1 MRRHQLH
8 GAINSEIQ
16 RVDRKIID
24 GFRRHDAAKVADVM
38 RGAGVMHTSIKPLAR
53 GMRTAGPAVTVLTR
67 PGDVLF
73 VLKASDVIQPGDV
86 LVIDAGGNTE
96 VAVMGDRYATY
107 LKHIGAAGVVADG
120 GCRDTAAIV
129 ALGLPA
135 WARGQSI
142 AVFGSVGPG
151 AINVPVQCG
160 GVVVNP
166 GDLILGDDDG
176 VVVVPRDD
184 AARVLALA
192 DEHLE
197 EELNW
202 VRQIAA
208 GRRWS
213 EIHNLGERI
222 KVWQE

>member
-1 MRRHQLH
+1 VRRHQLH
-8 GAINSEIQ
+8 GAIVSEIV
-16 RVDRKIID
+16 RVDPNTVE

-38 RGAGVMHTSIKPLAR
+38 RGTGVMHTSIKPLAR
-53 GMRTAGPAVTVLTR
+53 GMRVAGPAVTVLTR

-73 VLKASDVIQPGDV
+73 VLKASDVMRPGDV

-107 LKHIGAAGVVADG
+107 LKHIGTAGIVADG
-120 GCRDTAAIV
+120 GCRDTGAIV
-129 ALGLPA
+129 SLGLPV
-135 WARGQSI
+135 WARGHCI

-160 GVVVNP
+160 GAVVNP

-184 AARVLALA
+184 ARRVLALA

-197 EELNW
+197 EELAW
-202 VRQIAA
+202 VRQIAG

-213 EIHNLGERI
+213 EIHNLGDRV
-222 KVWQE
+222 KAWQE